1 MKKILIHGSGHK
13 ADSWRQTVSHMAG
26 GEDILCPELS
36 ALLRGRP
43 ASFENLSAGF
53 AEYCGRLDGPLHLC
67 GLSLGGIL
75 ALAFALQ
82 NLVFRLLPRSAFASM
97 AFDKRD
103 TFALGGSMAGLDL
116 GSRAEEVRCPALVL
130 CGEKD
135 RANLPA
141 ARRLAET
148 IPGAELHVLPGA
160 GHVVNEEAP
169 AELARLLDGFYAR
182 HGQTP

>member
-75 ALAFALQ
+75 ALDYALRFPAPAMWSTKRPRRNWRGCWTDFMPGTGRRRETWTQ
-82 NLVFRLLPRSAFASM
+82 NH
-97 AFDKRD
+97 
-103 TFALGGSMAGLDL
+103 TG
-116 GSRAEEVRCPALVL
+116 RAPGRP
-130 CGEKD
+130 
-135 RANLPA
+135 N
-141 ARRLAET
+141 RR
-148 IPGAELHVLPGA
+148 PGAFSPRGGCSSWPSVSGA
-160 GHVVNEEAP
+160 IPQPSRVTAT
-169 AELARLLDGFYAR
+169 A
-182 HGQTP
+182 

>member
-75 ALAFALQ
+75 ALDYALRFPERMAT
-82 NLVFRLLPRSAFASM
+82 LALIGTPDRIPRLA
-97 AFDKRD
+97 
-103 TFALGGSMAGLDL
+103 FALGGSMAGLDL

-182 HGQTP
+182 HGRTP